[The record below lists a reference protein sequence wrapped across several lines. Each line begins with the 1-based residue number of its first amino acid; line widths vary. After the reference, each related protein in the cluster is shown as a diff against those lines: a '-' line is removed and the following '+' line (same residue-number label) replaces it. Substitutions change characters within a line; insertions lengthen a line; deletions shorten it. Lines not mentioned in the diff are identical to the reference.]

1 MSSIIPEVAV
11 SNMAQS
17 LEFYSVIGFNK
28 DADGIIDE
36 NGSQWSSL
44 TMGDA
49 ALWLTRQD
57 VVPELSQGDPRGN
70 GVTIYITVDDID
82 TLYGKLSNAGLQPN
96 IVKEIETMWYGLRQ
110 FTLADPDGYI
120 LTLNQRVA
128 QEGDAGES
136 SGEAATEG

>member
-1 MSSIIPEVAV
+1 MNGIIPELAV

-17 LEFYSVIGFNK
+17 LEFYGLIGFSK

-44 TMGDA
+44 MMGDA
-49 ALWLTRQD
+49 ALWLIRQD
-57 VVPELSQGDPRGN
+57 VVPELIQGDPRGN
-70 GVTIYITVDDID
+70 GVTVYITVDDLD
-82 TLYGKLSNAGLQPN
+82 GLYGKLSNAGLQAN

-120 LTLNQRVA
+120 LTLNQQVE
-128 QEGDAGES
+128 QE
-136 SGEAATEG
+136 

>member
-1 MSSIIPEVAV
+1 MSGIIPELAV

-17 LEFYSVIGFNK
+17 LEFYGLMGFNK

-49 ALWLTRQD
+49 ALWLIRQD
-57 VVPELSQGDPRGN
+57 VVSELIQDEPRGN
-70 GVTIYITVDDID
+70 GVTVYIAVDDID
-82 TLYGKLSNAGLQPN
+82 GLYGKLSNAGLQAN

-120 LTLNQRVA
+120 LTLNQQVE
-128 QEGDAGES
+128 QE
-136 SGEAATEG
+136 